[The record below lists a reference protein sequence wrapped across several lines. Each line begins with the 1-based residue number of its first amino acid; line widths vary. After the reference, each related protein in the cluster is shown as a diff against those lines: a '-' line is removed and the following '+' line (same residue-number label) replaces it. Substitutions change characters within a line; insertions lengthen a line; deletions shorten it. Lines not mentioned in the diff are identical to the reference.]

1 MAYFIIEREFAQEL
15 ENTPELA
22 ARIQEINDEESV
34 RWIYS
39 FLSLD
44 RLRTFCL
51 YEAGSADAVREAA
64 RHAGI
69 PADRIIEVG
78 ARNFPDGSTRPLVER
93 A

>member
-1 MAYFIIEREFAQEL
+1 MAYFIIEREFAEQL
-15 ENTPELA
+15 ENSPESA
-22 ARIQEINDEESV
+22 ARVRAINDEESV

-44 RLRTFCL
+44 RRRTFCL

-64 RHAGI
+64 RQAGI

-78 ARNFPDGSTRPLVER
+78 SRLHPDGSTHPLAGLV
-93 A
+93 